1 MSDDNDNG
9 ESFEEFQGRPDPSE
23 GGLTMTEMVMGCG
36 FMLVIGGVVLGLIR
50 LMGLKE
56 GELSTDYEGQLDQLY
71 LSYIIMF
78 VGMLITS
85 FLGFGGMFKRA
96 MTSFVSSE
104 E

>member
-9 ESFEEFQGRPDPSE
+9 ESFEEFKGRPDASE
-23 GGLTMTEMVMGCG
+23 GGLTTTEMVMGFG
-36 FMLVIGGVVLGLIR
+36 FMLVIGGFVLGLIR

-56 GELSTDYEGQLDQLY
+56 GELSADYEGQLDQLY

-96 MTSFVSSE
+96 MSSFISSE

>member
-23 GGLTMTEMVMGCG
+23 GGITTTEMVMGFG
-36 FMLVIGGVVLGLIR
+36 FMLVIGGFVLGLIR

-56 GELSTDYEGQLDQLY
+56 GELSADYQGQLDQLY

-96 MTSFVSSE
+96 MTSFISSE

>member
-1 MSDDNDNG
+1 MSDDNDNS

-23 GGLTMTEMVMGCG
+23 GGITTTEMVMGFG
-36 FMLVIGGVVLGLIR
+36 FMLVIGGFVLGLIR

-96 MTSFVSSE
+96 MTSFISSE

>member
-9 ESFEEFQGRPDPSE
+9 ESFDEFKGSPDASE
-23 GGLTMTEMVMGCG
+23 GGLTPTEMVMGFG
-36 FMLVIGGVVLGLIR
+36 FVLIIAGFVLGLIR
-50 LMGLKE
+50 LMGLKD
-56 GELSTDYEGQLDQLY
+56 GELSADYGNQLDQLY

-78 VGMLITS
+78 VGMIITS

-96 MTSFVSSE
+96 LTSFVSSE

>member
-23 GGLTMTEMVMGCG
+23 GGITTTEMVMGFG
-36 FMLVIGGVVLGLIR
+36 FMLVIGGFVLGLIR

-96 MTSFVSSE
+96 MTSFISSE

>member
-1 MSDDNDNG
+1 MSDDNGND

-23 GGLTMTEMVMGCG
+23 GGITTTEMVMGFG
-36 FMLVIGGVVLGLIR
+36 FMLVIGGFVLGLIR

-96 MTSFVSSE
+96 MTSFISSE

>member
-23 GGLTMTEMVMGCG
+23 GGITTTEMVMGFG
-36 FMLVIGGVVLGLIR
+36 FMLVIGGFVLGLIR

-56 GELSTDYEGQLDQLY
+56 GELSADYEGQHDKLY
-71 LSYIIMF
+71 LSYNIMF
-78 VGMLITS
+78 DGMLITS

-96 MTSFVSSE
+96 MTSFISSE

>member
-23 GGLTMTEMVMGCG
+23 GGITTTEMVMGFG
-36 FMLVIGGVVLGLIR
+36 FMLVIGGFVLGLIR

-56 GELSTDYEGQLDQLY
+56 GELSADYQGQLDQLY

-78 VGMLITS
+78 VGMIITS

-96 MTSFVSSE
+96 MTSFISSE

>member
-1 MSDDNDNG
+1 MSDDNDNS
-9 ESFEEFQGRPDPSE
+9 ESFYEFKGSPDPTE
-23 GGLTMTEMVMGCG
+23 GGITMNEMIMGLG
-36 FMLVIGGVVLGLIR
+36 FVLIIAGFILGLIR
-50 LMGLKE
+50 LLGLKD
-56 GELSTDYEGQLDQLY
+56 GEIPADYDSHIDQLY

-96 MTSFVSSE
+96 MTSFISSE

>member
-1 MSDDNDNG
+1 MSDDNDNS

-23 GGLTMTEMVMGCG
+23 GGITTTEMIMGFG
-36 FMLVIGGVVLGLIR
+36 FMLVIGGFVLGLIR

-96 MTSFVSSE
+96 MTSFISSE

>member
-1 MSDDNDNG
+1 MSDDNDNS

-23 GGLTMTEMVMGCG
+23 GGLTTTEMVMGFG
-36 FMLVIGGVVLGLIR
+36 FMLVIGGFVLGLIR
-50 LMGLKE
+50 LLGLKD
-56 GELSTDYEGQLDQLY
+56 GELSNDYGSQLDQLY

-96 MTSFVSSE
+96 MTSFISSE

>member
-23 GGLTMTEMVMGCG
+23 GGLTMTEMVMGFG
-36 FMLVIGGVVLGLIR
+36 FMLIIGGFVLGLIR
-50 LMGLKE
+50 LLGLRD
-56 GELSTDYEGQLDQLY
+56 GELSAEYESQVAQLS

-78 VGMLITS
+78 IGMLITS

-96 MTSFVSSE
+96 MTSFISSE

>member
-9 ESFEEFQGRPDPSE
+9 ESFEEFQGRPDASE
-23 GGLTMTEMVMGCG
+23 GGLTTTEMVMGFG
-36 FMLVIGGVVLGLIR
+36 FMLVIGGFVLVLIR

-56 GELSTDYEGQLDQLY
+56 GELSADYEGQLDQLY

-96 MTSFVSSE
+96 MTSFISSE

>member
-9 ESFEEFQGRPDPSE
+9 ESFNEFKGSPDATE
-23 GGLTMTEMVMGCG
+23 DGITTNEMIMGLG
-36 FMLVIGGVVLGLIR
+36 FVLIIAGFILGLIR
-50 LMGLKE
+50 LMGLKD
-56 GELSTDYEGQLDQLY
+56 GEIPADYESHLDQLY

-78 VGMLITS
+78 IGMMITS

-96 MTSFVSSE
+96 MTSFISSE

>member
-9 ESFEEFQGRPDPSE
+9 ESFEEFQGRPDASE
-23 GGLTMTEMVMGCG
+23 GGLTTTEMVMGFG
-36 FMLVIGGVVLGLIR
+36 FMLVIGVFVLGLIR

-56 GELSTDYEGQLDQLY
+56 GELSADYEGQLDQLY

-96 MTSFVSSE
+96 MTSFISSE

>member
-23 GGLTMTEMVMGCG
+23 GGLTMTEMVMGFG
-36 FMLVIGGVVLGLIR
+36 FMLVIGGFVLGLIR
-50 LMGLKE
+50 LLGLKD
-56 GELSTDYEGQLDQLY
+56 GELSADYESQLDQLY

-78 VGMLITS
+78 VGMIITS

-96 MTSFVSSE
+96 MTSFISSE